1 MLHGVILD
9 RNGLSLEDTYQC
21 QVFFPTEERWSL
33 SRNRKE
39 AVTDIG
45 DNLTWY
51 FVVPRV

>member
-1 MLHGVILD
+1 MLHDVILD

-33 SRNRKE
+33 SRKK

-45 DNLTWY
+45 DNLAWY